1 MCCFI
6 LSLHFP
12 HSLYLFGCIQ
22 FENILGWKKE
32 NLKLRKL
39 EYKFLALKFFSRKI
53 QAIPWKC
60 CKCIVHHRARTV
72 GNQKRMFT
80 FLNFDKY
87 WSMEISLYAIID
99 GNAMNLRASLLKSS
113 VFFPIYCSCFCEIV
127 NKLTGRNFLIDC
139 QSILEFICIEL
150 LQFGFN
156 CSRWQ

>member
-39 EYKFLALKFFSRKI
+39 EYKFLALQIFIRKI

-60 CKCIVHHRARTV
+60 CKCIVHHRARAV

-80 FLNFDKY
+80 FFKFRQILKY
-87 WSMEISLYAIID
+87 GNKFVCNNWLLCNELTCIVFEIERIFSHLLLMLLWNRKQID
-99 GNAMNLRASLLKSS
+99 WQKFPYWLSIHSRVYLHWIAS
-113 VFFPIYCSCFCEIV
+113 IWI
-127 NKLTGRNFLIDC
+127 
-139 QSILEFICIEL
+139 
-150 LQFGFN
+150 
-156 CSRWQ
+156 